1 MIFLVPAFDMF
12 CNGRLLFENIYYS
25 LKNQYICHP
34 LCNKVE
40 NIYIPYIGHFEN
52 LIIIMKNLSCIVR
65 KTVSALILLC
75 SVLFLSC
82 DDRRSGQEAGFEKAL
97 YGFEH
102 PQDSARTKVW
112 WFHGETET
120 TREGITADLEAFK
133 AAGVGGVVYY
143 DQTHGKMEHAFP
155 AFCDEWWE
163 MLRFAA
169 EEAERL
175 GLSFE
180 VHVSNGF
187 VAGGPWITPALA
199 MKRLQADE
207 FIVEGGRELID
218 TLPAPTGNLGYY
230 RDIALLAFPISEQN
244 GSFSDRKVRVSTNAG
259 EINNLTRIFG
269 ENGEVAILPKEAV
282 LRHGHIYVN
291 LAFDRPFT
299 ARAVSYEMRPR
310 GKATTSATNVP
321 GPPSDTFVGT
331 GFYELPSPGALEV
344 SDDGVT
350 YRKVCDLRP
359 IYTAHGGIKVKTVA
373 FGTETASYFRLNLH
387 DWWHDSIANTA
398 LQLGK
403 VALHTAARVDQW
415 EEKAGLHA
423 EYIEPGRQPE
433 YAAGEVIASH
443 DIINLTGRMDTTGVL
458 RWKVPAGRW
467 KIMRFYAVPTGKK
480 TKHGRKNLMGLE
492 CDKLSRQAALVQ
504 WENYA
509 GRILDSLEVS
519 KSGRPAGVAMDS
531 HEAGSQNW
539 TDSFAEEFKIRRG
552 YDLIPYL
559 PVMMGYVVDS
569 TARSER
575 ILFDVRRNIADM
587 MADNYYGT
595 FNQLCSDRGLTFTA
609 QAIGNALCI
618 PGDPIL
624 AKSKVDKPQG
634 EFWAIHPDGNY
645 DIKESASAA
654 HLYGKSIASAE
665 AYTDAKFSASLAD
678 LKQLADYAYA
688 YGINEFVI
696 CASAYQ
702 PWAADR
708 YPGNTGGGRHYC
720 IHRNNTYWNYS
731 RPFWD
736 YQARN
741 AYVLRQGK
749 PAAQLCLYLGENAPV
764 KILTYRL
771 PEIPG
776 GFDFDAFT
784 TDALISR
791 MDVSDGQIVLPDGV
805 RYELMV
811 LPRSGDITLKA
822 LQAIARLV
830 EKGAKVYGCRPA
842 GSGSACEE
850 GQEAVYRALAE
861 AMWDDVPAGCKC
873 YGRGEVYW
881 GMSLSE
887 AITCAGISPDISL
900 ADGDMYSHR
909 LYFSHRRLC
918 DADIYF
924 IDNHKDTAEY
934 NRFTFQSKRRYA
946 QWWNSVT
953 GERFSLPVT
962 HADGHTV
969 TVDLNFHPR
978 ESSIIVLSDRDET
991 LPAFERPAATASR
1004 IPIGGGWS
1012 VCFDKQAGGA
1022 GEVGFDSLMD
1032 WTAHANPAIRYYSG
1046 TAVYRKEVELDT
1058 IHGRIYLG
1066 LENYSFGTHVRING
1080 CDAGIIWCSPG
1091 MVEVTDYLIPGMN
1104 RIEIHVAN
1112 SLVNRMIYDC
1122 TLPETERITYAYP
1135 PVVRAGDTLL
1145 PSGLTAAFWIV
1156 TDSEDKLLDNR

>member
-1 MIFLVPAFDMF
+1 ML
-12 CNGRLLFENIYYS
+12 NI
-25 LKNQYICHP
+25 
-34 LCNKVE
+34 
-40 NIYIPYIGHFEN
+40 
-52 LIIIMKNLSCIVR
+52 LIIVMKIA
-65 KTVSALILLC
+65 SALCPQTPLVALLLGF
-75 SVLFLSC
+75 VFLFLGSC
-82 DDRRSGQEAGFEKAL
+82 RRSAEGARFEDAL

-102 PQDSARTKVW
+102 PQDSTRTKVW

-143 DQTHGKMEHAFP
+143 DQTHGSMEHAFP

-163 MLRFAA
+163 MLRFSA

-207 FIVEGGRELID
+207 LVVEGGRDFTGL
-218 TLPAPTGNLGYY
+218 LSASRGNLGYY
-230 RDIALLAFPISEQN
+230 KDVAVLAFPVGEEEETFPERN
-244 GSFSDRKVRVSTNAG
+244 VRISTNAD
-259 EINNLTRIFG
+259 EIPSLTRIFG
-269 ENGEVAILPKEAV
+269 ENAATAVLPKEAG

-299 ARAVSYEMRPR
+299 ARAISYEMKPR
-310 GKATTSATNVP
+310 GKASTSAMNVP
-321 GPPSDTFVGT
+321 GPPSETFVGT
-331 GFYELPSPGALEV
+331 GFHELPSPGTLEA

-359 IYTAHGGIKVKTVA
+359 IYTAHGGIKMKTVA
-373 FGTETASYFRLNLH
+373 FDTETASHFRLNLH

-403 VALHTAARVDQW
+403 VVLHTAARVDQW

-423 EYIEPGRQPE
+423 EYIEPGRQPD
-433 YAAGEVIASH
+433 YAAGEVIASQ
-443 DIINLTGRMDTTGVL
+443 DIVNLTDRMDSTGRL
-458 RWKVPAGRW
+458 HWEVPAGRW

-480 TKHGRKNLMGLE
+480 TKHGRRNLMGLE
-492 CDKLSRQAALVQ
+492 CDKLSRQAATVQ
-504 WENYA
+504 WENYVA
-509 GRILDSLEVS
+509 RIHDSLTVR
-519 KSGRPAGVAMDS
+519 KSGRLAGVVMDS

-539 TDSFAEEFKIRRG
+539 TDRFAEEFQARQG

-559 PVMMGYVVDS
+559 PVMAGYVVDS
-569 TARSER
+569 TSRSER

-595 FNQLCSDRGLTFTA
+595 FNRLCHERGLTFTA

-654 HLYGKSIASAE
+654 HLYGKRVASAE
-665 AYTDAKFSASLAD
+665 AYTDAKFGASLAD
-678 LKQLADYAYA
+678 LKQLADYAYS
-688 YGINEFVI
+688 YGINEFVV

-720 IHRNNTYWNYS
+720 LHRNNTFWPYS

-784 TDALISR
+784 TDALLSR
-791 MDVSDGQIVLPDGV
+791 MDVSDGRIVLPDGV
-805 RYELMV
+805 GYELMV
-811 LPRSGDITLKA
+811 LPRNGDITFRA

-830 EKGAKVYGCRPA
+830 EKGAKVYGRRPA
-842 GSGSACEE
+842 GSGSARDE
-850 GQEAVYRALAE
+850 GQAAAYRALVE
-861 AMWDDVPAGCKC
+861 AMWDDTAAGRKA
-873 YGRGEVYW
+873 YGRGEVFW
-881 GMSLSE
+881 GMPLAEAIAAAGLSPDLSLSE
-887 AITCAGISPDISL
+887 
-900 ADGDMYSHR
+900 GDTHSHR
-909 LYFSHRRLC
+909 LYFTHRRLR
-918 DADIYF
+918 DADVYF
-924 IDNHKDTAEY
+924 IDNHKDTAEC
-934 NRFTFQSKRRYA
+934 NRFTFRAAGRHV

-953 GERFSLPVT
+953 GQRFALPVE
-962 HADGHTV
+962 HADGRSV
-969 TVDLNFHPR
+969 TVALDFHPR
-978 ESSIIVLSDRDET
+978 ESSFIVISDRDEP
-991 LPAFERPAATASR
+991 LSAFRRPAPGASR
-1004 IPIGGGWS
+1004 IPIEGAWQ
-1012 VCFDKQAGGA
+1012 VCFDERAGGA
-1022 GEVGFDSLMD
+1022 GEVRFDSLTD
-1032 WTAHANPAIRYYSG
+1032 WTAHADPAIRYYSG
-1046 TAVYRKEVELDT
+1046 TAVYRKEVTVDT
-1058 IHGRIYLG
+1058 ISGPVYLG
-1066 LENYSFGTHVRING
+1066 LETSCFGTHVWING
-1080 CDAGIIWCSPG
+1080 RDAGIVWCSPG
-1091 MVEVTDYLIPGMN
+1091 MVDVSGFLTSGKN

-1112 SLVNRMIYDC
+1112 SLVNRMIYDLS
-1122 TLPETERITYAYP
+1122 LPESERVTYAYP
-1135 PVVRAGDTLL
+1135 PVVRADDALL

-1156 TDSEDKLLDNR
+1156 ADAGGKAGRVD